1 MLPHELANPV
11 KSRDV
16 KVSLFGR
23 EVVYGKLTYSLLL
36 EIVSQYCISCFLV
49 FEEPFEEE
57 TVKSGLYKG
66 LELVLGL

>member
-36 EIVSQYCISCFLV
+36 EIVSQDCISCFLV
-49 FEEPFEEE
+49 LKEPFEEE
-57 TVKSGLYKG
+57 TVKSRLYRGLQ
-66 LELVLGL
+66 LVLGL